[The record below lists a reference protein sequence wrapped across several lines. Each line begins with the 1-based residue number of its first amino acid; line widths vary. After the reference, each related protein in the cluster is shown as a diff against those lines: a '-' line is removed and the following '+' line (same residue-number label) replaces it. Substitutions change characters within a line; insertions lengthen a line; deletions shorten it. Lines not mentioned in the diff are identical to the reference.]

1 LQIPE
6 HPRLPDLEDIRAF
19 TEVVD
24 SGSLTRAG
32 ARLGMSKSMISRR
45 LARLEAELGASLLAR
60 TTRGMSLTEAGADF
74 RPHAERIVAELD
86 SARDALSRQGEV
98 KGRLRLTAPLS
109 FGASHLAPA
118 LAELA
123 LRHPRL
129 AISTS
134 YSDRVVDL
142 VGEGFDAAVRLGNL
156 SDSTL
161 IARRIAPLRAVTVA
175 SPGYLARAGT
185 PLAPEELAAHE
196 TVPHGD
202 QVWQFHK
209 DGRTHTHRPR
219 GRFTADS
226 GTAELAAVVAGLGIA
241 IMPAFLAGP
250 AIERGELER
259 ILDDYAIPEAGMYV
273 VRPPPA
279 EPVPMKVKALTDI
292 LLEKFGDEGWDGC
305 PRRL

>member
-1 LQIPE
+1 
-6 HPRLPDLEDIRAF
+6 
-19 TEVVD
+19 
-24 SGSLTRAG
+24 
-32 ARLGMSKSMISRR
+32 M
-45 LARLEAELGASLLAR
+45 
-60 TTRGMSLTEAGADF
+60 
-74 RPHAERIVAELD
+74 VAELD

-109 FGASHLAPA
+109 FGASHLAPV

-156 SDSTL
+156 SDSSL
-161 IARRIAPLRAVTVA
+161 IARRIAPVRAVTVA

-185 PLAPEELAAHE
+185 PLAPQELAAHE

-202 QVWQFHK
+202 QVWQFRK
-209 DGRTHTHRPR
+209 DGRILTHRPR

-250 AIERGELER
+250 ALARGQLVRVLE
-259 ILDDYAIPEAGMYV
+259 DYAIPEAGMYV

-305 PRRL
+305 PRNL